1 MINIKIT
8 KFCSAALLIYVMFSS
23 CSPYKQVPYFQDLS
37 SNPELKEKVDNLSPL
52 LIQPADI
59 LGINVSSRNPESS
72 AIFNYNLA
80 RADGNSF
87 NTSPENA
94 VIGYLVDDN
103 GFIHLPLIGDFKAAG
118 LTTSQI
124 RDKLNAMLLT
134 YYKDPIVNIR
144 ILNFKV
150 SIFGDVARPNVYT
163 LQNEQTSI
171 TEALA
176 LAGDLN
182 ITALR
187 KNVLLIRVVNGE
199 RKYIHIDLTSKNFI
213 ESPYYFLKN
222 NDQIYV
228 MPGKAKYTQANDSG
242 FKAAT
247 LILSGLSIIAIL
259 ITRNN

>member
-1 MINIKIT
+1 MINLKKT
-8 KFCSAALLIYVMFSS
+8 KSFSAILLFYVVFSS
-23 CSPYKQVPYFQDLS
+23 CTPYKQIPYFQDLNA
-37 SNPELKEKVDNLSPL
+37 NPELKEKVDNYSPL

-72 AIFNYNLA
+72 SIFNYNLS

-87 NTSPENA
+87 NTSPDNP
-94 VIGYLVDDN
+94 VVGYLVDDN
-103 GFIHLPLIGDFKAAG
+103 GFIHLPLIGDFKVGG

-124 RDKLNAMLLT
+124 RDKLNPLLLT

-150 SIFGDVARPNVYT
+150 SILGDVARPNVYT
-163 LQNEQTSI
+163 LQNERTSI

-187 KNVLLIRVVNGE
+187 KNVLLIRVIDGE
-199 RKYIHIDLTSKNFI
+199 RKYIHLDLTSKDFI
-213 ESPYYFLKN
+213 ESPYYYLKN

-228 MPGKAKYTQANDSG
+228 TPGKSKYTQANDTG
-242 FKAAT
+242 FKVAT
-247 LILSGLSIIAIL
+247 LVLSGLSIFAI
-259 ITRNN
+259 IFSHYN